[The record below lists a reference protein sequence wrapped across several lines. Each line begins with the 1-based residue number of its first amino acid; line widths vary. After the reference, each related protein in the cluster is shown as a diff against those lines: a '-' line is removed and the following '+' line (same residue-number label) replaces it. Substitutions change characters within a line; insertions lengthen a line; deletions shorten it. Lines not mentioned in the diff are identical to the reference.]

1 MSSAKITLISFN
13 KYMNDIGDDL
23 FKYLRLPE
31 GIDKD
36 TLTGN
41 ILMRGGEFE
50 VVYSDPEFIQK
61 SISIWSSKWYR
72 TFEKWINAL
81 NIDYNPLENYD
92 RMEEWTDNRN
102 KKDSATDNTEVDNSQ
117 KRAGSTSYNDDT
129 SENVNDRTDTE
140 NKVSAFDSD
149 SYQPHDKTESDYT
162 SQRSSSSDG
171 DTSENV
177 NITGNTTSNGSHS
190 GTENED
196 SKHMGRIHGNIGVLT
211 SQSMLE
217 SELQIAEWNV
227 YEHITDLFLSEYV
240 IPIYS

>member
-1 MSSAKITLISFN
+1 
-13 KYMNDIGDDL
+13 MNDIGDDL

-50 VVYSDPEFIQK
+50 AVYSDPEFIQK

-102 KKDSATDNTEVDNSQ
+102 KS
-117 KRAGSTSYNDDT
+117 DT
-129 SENVNDRTDTE
+129 SDIDTSQSRNVDTTHNDESSDTQKDKTETE

-149 SYQPHDKTESDYT
+149 SYQPHDKNETDYDSLRNST
-162 SQRSSSSDG
+162 SSG
-171 DTSENV
+171 DTSENSSL
-177 NITGNTTSNGSHS
+177 NGNTKSK
-190 GTENED
+190 GTEDEA
-196 SKHMGRIHGNIGVLT
+196 SKHIGRVHGNVGVTT
-211 SQSMLE
+211 SQQMLT
-217 SELQIAEWNV
+217 SELQLAEWNL
-227 YEHITDLFLSEYV
+227 YEHITDIFLSEYV